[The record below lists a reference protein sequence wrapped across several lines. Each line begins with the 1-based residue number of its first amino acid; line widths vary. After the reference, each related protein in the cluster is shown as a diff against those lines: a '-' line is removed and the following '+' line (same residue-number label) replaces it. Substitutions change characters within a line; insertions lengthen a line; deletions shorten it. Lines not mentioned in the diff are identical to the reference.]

1 MPPILLKHANSFQ
14 NAKHTFI
21 VGMKM
26 VYCYGKHAVFP
37 SIYAYAIHIV
47 VDLFQVLVPQFHLF
61 LSLFLLFACVNP
73 RRLVCF
79 KDTFSLLQ
87 VNRFALA
94 Q

>member
-26 VYCYGKHAVFP
+26 VYCYGKHTVFP

-47 VDLFQVLVPQFHLF
+47 VDLLQVLVPQFHLF
-61 LSLFLLFACVNP
+61 LSLFLFVCMRKSKKACLFQ
-73 RRLVCF
+73 RYIL
-79 KDTFSLLQ
+79 TFAS
-87 VNRFALA
+87 
-94 Q
+94 